1 MRIRVFSVFFVFF
14 IMGFGDIVGT
24 LVAFAREEFEISKTI
39 AGLLPFVGFMA
50 YGIFSVP
57 FGVLSDRKGKRF
69 VLLLGL
75 IVVLIGFMIPVI
87 SLSSFYLLVL
97 SIFLVGSG
105 ITVLQVAGNP
115 VMREVSSEGNFS
127 RNLTFAQFIK
137 AIGSLAGPFLI
148 GLVILK
154 NWKDLFPLYAFLT
167 AITLF
172 LIFFFRIKEKSG
184 EKEERASIRS
194 SFALL
199 RDPYIFMM
207 VFGIFLYVGAEVGIN
222 SWIATYLHDLFNLDI
237 KSLATLSI
245 GFFFFALMIG
255 RLLGSIILNWISPSK
270 FFLLTSIF
278 SVLGILGLFIKI
290 KFVVIGSIFLT
301 GLAFGNIFPLI
312 FSILVD
318 KFPEK
323 NNELSGLLVMAIV
336 GGAIIPFF
344 MGMIA
349 DRSVTLTFLIP
360 LASVIFITFVSILTL
375 KRGQDGLQ
383 K

>member
-1 MRIRVFSVFFVFF
+1 MRIRVLSVFFVFF

-24 LVAFAREEFEISKTI
+24 LVAFAREEFEISKTL

-69 VLLLGL
+69 VMLLGL
-75 IVVLIGFMIPVI
+75 TIVLAGFMIPIV
-87 SLSSFYLLVL
+87 SLSSFYLLVV

-154 NWKDLFPLYAFLT
+154 NWKNLFPLYALLT

-172 LIFFFRIKEKSG
+172 LIFVFRIKEKTA
-184 EKEERASIRS
+184 EKEDRASIRS

-199 RDPYIFMM
+199 SDPYIFIM

-222 SWIATYLHDLFNLDI
+222 SWIATYLNDLFNLDI

-245 GFFFFALMIG
+245 GFFFFSLMIG

-270 FFLLTSIF
+270 FFLLTSIL
-278 SVLGILGLFIKI
+278 SVFGILGLFIKI
-290 KFVVIGSIFLT
+290 KLVVIGSIFLT

-344 MGMIA
+344 MGIIA
-349 DRSVTLTFLIP
+349 DFSVTLTFLIP
-360 LASVIFITFVSILTL
+360 LASVIFITYASVLTL
-375 KRGQDGLQ
+375 KKGTDELQ

>member
-1 MRIRVFSVFFVFF
+1 MRIRVLSIFFVFF

-24 LVAFAREEFEISKTI
+24 LVAFAREEFEISKSI
-39 AGLLPFVGFMA
+39 AGLLPFVGFIA
-50 YGIFSVP
+50 YGILSVP

-69 VLLLGL
+69 VMLSGL
-75 IVVLIGFMIPVI
+75 IIVFTGFLIPII
-87 SLSSFYLLVL
+87 SISSFYLLLL
-97 SIFLVGSG
+97 SIFLVGTG
-105 ITVLQVAGNP
+105 VTVLQVAGNP
-115 VMREVSSEGNFS
+115 IMRDVSGEGKFS

-137 AIGSLAGPFLI
+137 AIGSLTGPFII
-148 GLVILK
+148 GLLILK
-154 NWKDLFPLYAFLT
+154 NWKNLFPLYAMIT
-167 AITLF
+167 AITL
-172 LIFFFRIKEKSG
+172 LMIFFFRIKEKSVG
-184 EKEERASIRS
+184 KKERASIKS

-199 RDPYIFMM
+199 GDPYIFIM

-222 SWIATYLHDLFNLDI
+222 SWIATYLNDLFNIDI

-245 GFFFFALMIG
+245 GFFFFSLMIG

-270 FFLLTSIF
+270 FFLLTSIL
-278 SVLGILGLFIKI
+278 SVFGILGLFIRI
-290 KFVVIGSIFLT
+290 KFIIIGSIFLT

-344 MGMIA
+344 MGIIA
-349 DRSVTLTFLIP
+349 DFSVTLTFLIP
-360 LASVIFITFVSILTL
+360 LASVIFITFASVLTL
-375 KRGQDGLQ
+375 KKGADGLQ

>member
-1 MRIRVFSVFFVFF
+1 MRIRVLSVFFVFF

-24 LVAFAREEFEISKTI
+24 LVAFAREEFEISKTT

-69 VLLLGL
+69 VMLLGL
-75 IVVLIGFMIPVI
+75 TIVLAGFMIPIV
-87 SLSSFYLLVL
+87 SLSSFYLLVV

-154 NWKDLFPLYAFLT
+154 NWKNLFPLYALLT

-172 LIFFFRIKEKSG
+172 LIFVFKIKEKTA
-184 EKEERASIRS
+184 EKEDRASIRS

-199 RDPYIFMM
+199 SDPYIFIM

-222 SWIATYLHDLFNLDI
+222 SWIATYLNDLFNLDI

-245 GFFFFALMIG
+245 GFFFFSLMIG

-270 FFLLTSIF
+270 FFLLTSIL
-278 SVLGILGLFIKI
+278 SVFGILGLFIKV
-290 KFVVIGSIFLT
+290 KLVVIGSIFLT

-344 MGMIA
+344 MGIIA
-349 DRSVTLTFLIP
+349 DLSVTLTFLIP
-360 LASVIFITFVSILTL
+360 LASVIFITYASVLTL
-375 KRGQDGLQ
+375 KKGTDELQ